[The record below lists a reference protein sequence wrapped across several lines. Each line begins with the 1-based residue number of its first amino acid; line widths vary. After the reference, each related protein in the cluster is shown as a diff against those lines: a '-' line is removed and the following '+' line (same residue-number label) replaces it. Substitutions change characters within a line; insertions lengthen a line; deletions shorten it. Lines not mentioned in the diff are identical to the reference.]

1 MQPEQPNQV
10 PDQPYQADYSVD
22 YLNQIAGGP
31 QQTTAGPSK
40 LVMIIAAVVGLLA
53 VVLFAAMILTAGP
66 SGADRASEV
75 YLRLETLQEISGSQ
89 QEELRDNELRAIN
102 SGLRLQLTNTLSAAT
117 TPLAAVGVDPEEID
131 ERAIAKEEA
140 YKQELVEQFEDAALN
155 VQLDATYSRE
165 MAFQLETLRAL
176 LDSAYRQSNNE
187 RVREFLDQTAKDLW
201 PFNEKFSNF
210 QAV

>member
-1 MQPEQPNQV
+1 MQPQQPNQL
-10 PDQPYQADYSVD
+10 PDQPYHADYSVD

-31 QQTTAGPSK
+31 QQTAGGPSK

-66 SGADRASEV
+66 SGADRASDV
-75 YLRLETLQEISGSQ
+75 YLRLETLKELSQSQ
-89 QEELRDNELRAIN
+89 QENLRDNELRAIN
-102 SGLRLQLTNTLSAAT
+102 SGLSLQLTNTLASAT
-117 TPLAAVGVDPEEID
+117 EPLAAVGVDTEAID
-131 ERAIAKEEA
+131 ERARAQEEA
-140 YKQELVEQFEDAALN
+140 YKQALIEQFEDAALN

-176 LDSAYRQSNNE
+176 LESAYRQSNSE
-187 RVREFLDQTAKDLW
+187 RLRTFLDETARDLY